1 MANLYVI
8 GVYTRTSTEMGNC
21 MNKKSIHDMEV
32 AEVFGYF
39 LDLALL
45 SDKPIKEEEHDDD
58 IQSVE

>member
-8 GVYTRTSTEMGNC
+8 GVYTRTSTEMGNY

-32 AEVFGYF
+32 AEVLGYF
-39 LDLALL
+39 MDLALQ
-45 SDKPIKEEEHDDD
+45 DKEEEHDDD

>member
-1 MANLYVI
+1 
-8 GVYTRTSTEMGNC
+8 